1 MTRDEHLHKAE
12 SLRELAIHLRDE
24 LAAYDAAGEIVW
36 GATVHAMSAADPEHG
51 SGEHRT
57 PNTARRFNDA
67 ARRIANDKLTASDL
81 LDCLENNQ
89 GGLHNH
95 YYHGNL
101 SEQALYGCLTMGFDY
116 LIRLTQVAAL
126 NLLTASEP

>member
-24 LAAYDAAGEIVW
+24 LMAYDAAGEIVW

-51 SGEHRT
+51 TGEHRA
-57 PNTARRFNDA
+57 PNT
-67 ARRIANDKLTASDL
+67 ARRIANDKLTESDL

-101 SEQALYGCLTMGFDY
+101 SEQALYGCLTMGLDY
-116 LIRLTQVAAL
+116 LTRLIQVAAT
-126 NLLTASEP
+126 NLLMVSEP